1 MSDEQFGAVALKAE
15 YDVERLQDELG
26 RLGQSQFRGQRTFGE
41 DLEPS
46 EETTLDWKVLS
57 LRSPGGADDRTDP
70 GGAGLVDYAD
80 TSAAREAPYLA
91 SIFAGLPAK
100 VRTARLMALG
110 PGAAVDTHRDYPYGL
125 PAGWVR
131 LHVPI
136 ITNPG
141 AVLVIDGE
149 EQRWQPGT
157 LMYGDFSRPHSVRNT
172 GDARRVH
179 FVIDCFLNRELL
191 QLFPNEF
198 LRRIRWTEVLFDRGD
213 LPLDPVEH
221 AGLECDFP
229 LPEAFLWG
237 EVEDLVR
244 DDTPTRDA
252 ELRHVDGELI
262 LRARDKPLGRL
273 VHIGLGEFRFAG
285 WNAERTIQLDLH
297 RGEPR
302 VRFCRRY
309 GSLLDEAVFPAV
321 RIGVPISV

>member
-1 MSDEQFGAVALKAE
+1 MSDEQFGAVALEAV
-15 YDVERLQDELG
+15 YDVERMQEELT

-41 DLEPS
+41 DLKPS

-80 TSAAREAPYLA
+80 TSAVREAPYLA
-91 SIFAGLPAK
+91 SIFAGLPAR

-110 PGAAVDTHRDYPYGL
+110 PGATVDTHRDYPYGL

-141 AVLVIDGE
+141 AVLTIDGQ

-172 GDARRVH
+172 GDDRRVH

-191 QLFPNEF
+191 GLFPDEF
-198 LRRIRWTEVLFDRGD
+198 VRRIRWTEVLFDQSD
-213 LPLDPVEH
+213 LPLGPAES

-237 EVEDLVR
+237 EVEDLIK
-244 DDTPTRDA
+244 DGTPTRDA
-252 ELRHVDGELI
+252 QLRHVDGELI
-262 LRARDKPLGRL
+262 LTAGDKPVGRL

-302 VRFCRRY
+302 VRFRRRY

-321 RIGVPISV
+321 RTGVPVGV